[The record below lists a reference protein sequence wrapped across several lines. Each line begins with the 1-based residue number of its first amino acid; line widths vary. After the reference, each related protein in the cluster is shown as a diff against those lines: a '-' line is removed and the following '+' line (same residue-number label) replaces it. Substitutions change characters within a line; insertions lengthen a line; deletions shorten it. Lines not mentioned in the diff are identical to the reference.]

1 MCSQFSTISLPTSP
15 ATQYKYNGNT
25 VTGKLYKKSP
35 ASTDSNPLWIV
46 TPMDRRRRNEDISE
60 KSLGN
65 IISEAE
71 ATMNRGPKLNNGS
84 GSGNNK
90 VDDSIDEE
98 VQQQQKRRSGRTTPS
113 SGSSGGMMNNN
124 KRKSSY
130 EEVPKK
136 SSGVTF
142 SQQESNVTANTTST
156 NKKNTTKKST
166 TTTKQVRV
174 GTRSKGTTTK
184 MLLLPDNLPPMNK
197 RKNSNSCTP
206 KVKKFK
212 KDENVTVV
220 KMLTGN
226 LYLYRGDRPRAEFVR
241 SK

>member
-1 MCSQFSTISLPTSP
+1 
-15 ATQYKYNGNT
+15 
-25 VTGKLYKKSP
+25 
-35 ASTDSNPLWIV
+35 
-46 TPMDRRRRNEDISE
+46 MDRRRRNEDIPE

-90 VDDSIDEE
+90 VVDDSIDEE
-98 VQQQQKRRSGRTTPS
+98 VQQQQQKRRSGRTTPS
-113 SGSSGGMMNNN
+113 SGSSGGMINNN

-130 EEVPKK
+130 EDVVPKK

-142 SQQESNVTANTTST
+142 SQQETNVTANTTST
-156 NKKNTTKKST
+156 NKRNTIKKST

-197 RKNSNSCTP
+197 RKNSNSCTSP

-226 LYLYRGDRPRAEFVR
+226 LYLYRGERPRAEFVR